1 ARRASVSAGPW
12 RARRRAPPCGCCGGR
27 TCVVATARTR
37 SLARAE
43 AGSLVLCALLLLAC
57 EDTESRSSSSEDD
70 AARASAARGMG
81 RDVPGARVVAAP
93 DGALAFEPPTPSP
106 PTPSAPTPSLPTPS
120 LPTPSLPTP
129 SLPTPSPPSAP
140 APCPDDMVWVH

>member
-70 AARASAARGMG
+70 AARASAELGMV
-81 RDVPGARVVAAP
+81 RNVPGARMVYAP
-93 DGALAFEPPTPSP
+93 EGELALEPPPPTP
-106 PTPSAPTPSLPTPS
+106 PTPKPPPPNPLSPRTPT
-120 LPTPSLPTP
+120 
-129 SLPTPSPPSAP
+129 A
-140 APCPDDMVWVH
+140 